1 VSADAATSLEREVH
15 RIFELLDDM
24 NLRGLSAKLT
34 DDAQGVDEISR
45 GWMRGRA
52 ALDAYFAQL
61 EGTVSEPKSQV
72 SDLRAVAWG
81 EVGLVTFV
89 LNQSYTMNGEEQR
102 FSAPTSM
109 VFHRDDGDWKI
120 AMLHTVPLPE

>member
-89 LNQSYTMNGEEQR
+89 LNQSYKMNGEEQR
-102 FSAPTSM
+102 ISAPTSM